1 MNKNHPVYHSLVTR
15 LESLR
20 EQCRHHPCERNPYRL
35 VRQEQLIAQ
44 WVAATGAIMKK
55 ISLFAVGCPL
65 LLSAPPR
72 PAIP

>member
-20 EQCRHHPCERNPYRL
+20 DQYRRHPSETSRYRL

-44 WVAATGAIMKK
+44 WVQ
-55 ISLFAVGCPL
+55 SSDVPN
-65 LLSAPPR
+65 
-72 PAIP
+72 